1 MRAVAALALAGVM
14 AMTGCSDDDDGGDAG
29 GGAGTTAAS
38 SNSTSV
44 STTAAPAVPAAGQ
57 ALCVDPPGD
66 VATGAGT
73 DLAGVSLTRTSSGVL
88 AVTYQLAGDAAP
100 ASGSTSWILAI
111 DQGVNPLVSLV
122 VKAVAAQPPSSYAFD
137 FRTGRTTGVTT
148 APTISG
154 NRVTAE
160 FPISLDPLL
169 AGDFHW
175 LAVSNNGTADVDRCE
190 GGFPQT

>member
-1 MRAVAALALAGVM
+1 MRAVAALALAAVM
-14 AMTGCSDDDDGGDAG
+14 AMAGCSDDDDGGDTG

-44 STTAAPAVPAAGQ
+44 STTAAPAAGQ

-111 DQGVNPLVSLV
+111 DQGVSPLVSLV

-137 FRTGRTTGVTT
+137 FRTGRTTDVTT